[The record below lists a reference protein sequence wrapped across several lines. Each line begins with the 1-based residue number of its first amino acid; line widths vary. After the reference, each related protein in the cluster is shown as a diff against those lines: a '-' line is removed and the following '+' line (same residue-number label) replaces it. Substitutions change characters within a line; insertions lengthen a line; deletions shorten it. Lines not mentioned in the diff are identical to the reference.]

1 MMVWYGLATLLVY
14 AVNAWAAR
22 SDKMRYVDAL
32 GVSVLLCASYLFSN
46 ALTKLV
52 GWPDTMAWFPFLD
65 AGFCALLFVNWRKHP
80 ETWKVV
86 VMWAVVF
93 QMVCHV
99 VAIYMWKTGTLTGH
113 AQYAYAIMIN
123 GAFVV
128 QLLANGSVGIG
139 HALARLRHYCGGFR
153 RGPADADA
161 RP

>member
-1 MMVWYGLATLLVY
+1 MLWYGLATLAVY

-22 SDKMRYVDAL
+22 SDKMRFVDAL

-65 AGFCALLFVNWRKHP
+65 AGFCLLLFVNWRKHP
-80 ETWKVV
+80 EAWKVT

-93 QMVCHV
+93 QMICHV
-99 VAIYMWKTGTLTGH
+99 AAIYLWKTGGLTAWG
-113 AQYAYAIMIN
+113 QYVYASLLN

-128 QLLANGSVGIG
+128 QLLAVGSVGIG
-139 HALARLRHYCGGFR
+139 HALARLRHSGGALWR
-153 RGPADADA
+153 RSPDADA